1 MLSSCLLVRICP
13 KDIGLFR
20 FLLEAYEHVGYFS
33 VLERHTALLK
43 IVFSP
48 DMEEQAR
55 KALEEI
61 AQDVALTMEEYP
73 FAPLGTAF
81 G

>member
-43 IVFSP
+43 VVFSP

-61 AQDVALTMEEYP
+61 AQDVALSMEEYP

-81 G
+81 R

>member
-43 IVFSP
+43 VVFSP

-61 AQDVALTMEEYP
+61 DQDVALSMEEYP

-81 G
+81 R